1 MSRPSVILPS
11 VKLFYS
17 YRREEKE
24 DCLKRLQELVDK
36 LKDSFQFQHQID
48 ESIAP
53 PGTYFRDEIL
63 QAMRKSDIIFLL
75 LTREY
80 DVRGVPVGA
89 TGSDRTF
96 SATASCGNPSARQ
109 G

>member
-63 QAMRKSDIIFLL
+63 QANEK
-75 LTREY
+75 
-80 DVRGVPVGA
+80 VRHHLSAPYNLNYAQNEPPERWSRSVGD
-89 TGSDRTF
+89 DRV
-96 SATASCGNPSARQ
+96 
-109 G
+109 